1 MNKKMPGFFFN
12 SDDCVIVVVDD
23 DEGNIFT
30 FENNYRDT
38 YNLQTFCSPKE
49 ALEFI
54 QSETVDIVI
63 TDQRMPVLSGI
74 ELIREIKKIN
84 SDIICML
91 FSAFTD
97 IDLLKDCINSNLVYR
112 FLEKP
117 FDFDRLNF
125 EIRQAIDKRRLL
137 LENKHFKKLLQ
148 LENEY
153 LKREINEKYPSIIG
167 SDGDLKKIIEKAAKV
182 ASYDS
187 SILITGETGTGKELI
202 ARHIHEHSPRK
213 DRPMISLVCSAFG
226 SGVLESELFGHEKG
240 AFTGASQRRIGRFEA
255 ADGGTL
261 FLDEIGDISPE
272 IQKKLLRVL
281 QEGEFERV
289 GGNTTI
295 TVDVRLLSA
304 TNRDL
309 VAMIEEGSFRE
320 DLYYR
325 LNVVPIHL
333 PPLRKRKKDLPL
345 LIEYFFQ
352 FFNKRFSQSLKGIS
366 QEARSLLSA
375 YHWPGNIRELSNV
388 FERAVIT
395 AGGDFLEVE
404 DLAISVS
411 VGRQFGDNR
420 EISKSEILRLLEV
433 HNGNKTHVAKALGIS
448 RQYLHRKIRDYKI

>member
-1 MNKKMPGFFFN
+1 
-12 SDDCVIVVVDD
+12 
-23 DEGNIFT
+23 
-30 FENNYRDT
+30 
-38 YNLQTFCSPKE
+38 
-49 ALEFI
+49 
-54 QSETVDIVI
+54 
-63 TDQRMPVLSGI
+63 
-74 ELIREIKKIN
+74 
-84 SDIICML
+84 
-91 FSAFTD
+91 
-97 IDLLKDCINSNLVYR
+97 
-112 FLEKP
+112 
-117 FDFDRLNF
+117 
-125 EIRQAIDKRRLL
+125 
-137 LENKHFKKLLQ
+137 
-148 LENEY
+148 
-153 LKREINEKYPSIIG
+153 
-167 SDGDLKKIIEKAAKV
+167 
-182 ASYDS
+182 
-187 SILITGETGTGKELI
+187 
-202 ARHIHEHSPRK
+202 
-213 DRPMISLVCSAFG
+213 MISLVCSAFG